1 MQEWILGMPHQ
12 SSGVPLLNRRDTK
25 EAFMRE
31 TKTTKT
37 QSAVAKRAAAAIHST
52 SEAKPYFSQDGL
64 RFLRGLARNNHRD
77 WFNDRKFVYEAELKR
92 PMLALIEAVTGAMM
106 DFAPAHVRPAEST
119 MLRIYRDTR
128 FAKEKVPYKT
138 HVSGWWVR
146 DGLLKTSGAGYYLHV
161 SGKEV
166 VIAFG
171 VYMPDAEQLLAI
183 RRYLLEHHQEYRRLD
198 ASRTLRRLF
207 PESEDGSP
215 LSRSPKGF
223 PAEHAGLDLIRQRRW
238 GRSATLASEAATKPD
253 FAKLVASYYRAA
265 APLVDL
271 LNRPLVTSA
280 EKRRR
285 PLF

>member
-1 MQEWILGMPHQ
+1 VWRNAHGMDGKARMQAARARTDAGASERGAKGVKA
-12 SSGVPLLNRRDTK
+12 SG
-25 EAFMRE
+25 
-31 TKTTKT
+31 
-37 QSAVAKRAAAAIHST
+37 AVR
-52 SEAKPYFSQDGL
+52 PYFSQDGL

-77 WFNDRKFVYEAELKR
+77 WFNDRKSVYEAELKR

-106 DFAPAHVRPAEST
+106 DFAPAHVRPAEAI

-128 FAKEKVPYKT
+128 FSKEKVPYKT

-146 DGLLKTSGAGYYLHV
+146 DGLLKTSGAGYYLHI

-166 VIAFG
+166 VVAFG

-183 RRYLLEHHQEYRRLD
+183 RRFLLEHHEEYRRL
-198 ASRTLRRLF
+198 AANRTLRRLY

-223 PAEHAGLDLIRQRRW
+223 PCEHPALELIRQRRW
-238 GRSATLASEAATKPD
+238 GGSATLPSDAATRTD
-253 FAKLVASYYRAA
+253 FAKTVANYYRAA
-265 APLVDL
+265 APLVEL
-271 LNRPLVTSA
+271 LNRPLVRSA
-280 EKRRR
+280 EKPRR

>member
-1 MQEWILGMPHQ
+1 MPEKK
-12 SSGVPLLNRRDTK
+12 TK
-25 EAFMRE
+25 VR
-31 TKTTKT
+31 
-37 QSAVAKRAAAAIHST
+37 SAGAKRAAAAVHSGR
-52 SEAKPYFSQDGL
+52 EVRPYFSQSGL
-64 RFLRGLARNNHRD
+64 RFLSGLARNNHRD
-77 WFNDRKFVYEAELKR
+77 WFNDRKSVYEAELKQ

-106 DFAPAHVRPAEST
+106 DFAPAHVRPAESI

-128 FAKEKVPYKT
+128 FSKEKVPYKT

-183 RRYLLEHHQEYRRLD
+183 RRSLLEHHGEYRRLD
-198 ASRTLRRLF
+198 ANRTLRRLF
-207 PESEDGSP
+207 REREDGSP

-223 PAEHAGLDLIRQRRW
+223 PAAHPALDLIRQRRW
-238 GRSATLASEAATKPD
+238 GRSATLKPEAATRPD
-253 FAKLVASYYRAA
+253 FAKTVANYYRAA

-271 LNRPLVTSA
+271 LNRPLVKSA
-280 EKRRR
+280 ERPRR